1 MITSLN
7 NKIVKHIRKLS
18 NANYSK
24 KSDDFMIEGFTMLD
38 EAIRSGSEIVDVIS
52 SEEFE
57 DRLRCDYNIEPVVVS
72 EDIIKKLS
80 QTVSGRELIA
90 IVKKKNGNNIF
101 SDFIIYLE
109 DISDPGN
116 LGTIIRTADAFG
128 IKDVAVSE
136 NSVDFYNDKVI
147 RSSMGSI
154 FRVNLNK
161 INLDK
166 IAELQKEGYSLIAT
180 LPHGDTKRTVNGK
193 CILAFGNESKGLS
206 TDLINMANN
215 RFTIPMHGGAES
227 LNIGVAAGI
236 SMYVFMEVKC

>member
-7 NKIVKHIRKLS
+7 NKIVKHISRLS

-24 KSDDFMIEGFTMLD
+24 KSEDFMVEGFTMLD
-38 EAIRSGSEIVDVIS
+38 EAIKSNSEILNVIV
-52 SEEFE
+52 SEEYE
-57 DRLRCDYNIEPVVVS
+57 DRLRRDYNLEPTVVS
-72 EDIIKKLS
+72 DDIIKKLS

-90 IVKKKNGNNIF
+90 LVKKKSGERFF
-101 SDFIIYLE
+101 SDLIIYLE

-128 IKDVAVSE
+128 IKDVITSK
-136 NSVDFYNDKVI
+136 NSVDFYNDKVV

-161 INLDK
+161 LDLEDLK
-166 IAELQKEGYSLIAT
+166 ELQSNGYKIVAT
-180 LPHGDTKRTVNGK
+180 LPHGDSKRNVEEK
-193 CILAFGNESKGLS
+193 CIIAFGNESKGLS
-206 TDLINMANN
+206 DDLIEIADNK
-215 RFTIPMHGGAES
+215 FTIPMQGNAES

-236 SMYVFMEVKC
+236 LMYVFTEV